1 VRFSLEQTLPGSV
14 DDVIAALLDPEFLRC
29 LGDLPNLAPPEV
41 LDQQRDG
48 SRVVQRI
55 HYQFTGS
62 LSPAVSR
69 VIDPKKVTW
78 VDETTYDLVAKRAT
92 FRIIPDHYVGKLK
105 CSGSYEFTDGG
116 ATTLRRV
123 AGELSVSVPLFGR
136 VVEKAIVS
144 GLEEHMGTEAEL
156 LQEWLEPSG

>member
-1 VRFSLEQTLPGSV
+1 MRFSLEQTLPGSV

-41 LDQQRDG
+41 LGQQRDG

-69 VIDPKKVTW
+69 VID
-78 VDETTYDLVAKRAT
+78 A
-92 FRIIPDHYVGKLK
+92 LK
-105 CSGSYEFTDGG
+105 TN
-116 ATTLRRV
+116 R
-123 AGELSVSVPLFGR
+123 P
-136 VVEKAIVS
+136 
-144 GLEEHMGTEAEL
+144 
-156 LQEWLEPSG
+156 